1 MADIFDEVSEEL
13 KQDQLI
19 KLWKK
24 YSKLIIILIL
34 FIIISLVS
42 YQAYVIWNKK
52 KIEAISNQYFQALE
66 KLEDKK
72 YSKSHSLFL
81 NNSQNHK
88 SGYSILSL
96 FGLAETNYQNGKID
110 EMILN
115 YKTIYDDES
124 IDIFYRN
131 LSRILSVLKDNSSSF
146 DQQKL
151 LLEPILRSPNMLQ
164 ILAAELEVL
173 LFIKFDKINE
183 AKKALDVLLKRS
195 DISFEQKNRLELINK
210 IYKNNAK

>member
-19 KLWKK
+19 QFWKK
-24 YSKLIIILIL
+24 YSKLIITFILL
-34 FIIISLVS
+34 IIVSVFS
-42 YQAYVIWNKK
+42 YQAYITWNKK
-52 KIEAISNQYFQALE
+52 EMEAISEQFFQALE
-66 KLEDKK
+66 KLEDKN
-72 YSKSHSLFL
+72 YSESQNLFL
-81 NNSQNHK
+81 NNSQNYK

-96 FGLAETNYQNGKID
+96 FGLAESNYQNGKID

-124 IDIFYRN
+124 IDIYYRD
-131 LSRILSVLKDNSSSF
+131 LSRILSVLKDDLSSF

-151 LLEPILRSPNMLQ
+151 LLEPILKSPSILQ
-164 ILAAELEVL
+164 VLAAELEVL
-173 LFIKFDKINE
+173 LFIKFDKIKE
-183 AKKALDVLLKRS
+183 AQKALNVLLKRS
-195 DISFEQKNRLELINK
+195 DLSFEQKNRLELINE

>member
-52 KIEAISNQYFQALE
+52 KIEAISEQYFQALE

-81 NNSQNHK
+81 NNSQKHK
-88 SGYSILSL
+88 NGYSMLSL

-173 LFIKFDKINE
+173 LFIKFDKIKE
-183 AKKALDVLLKRS
+183 AKKALEVLLKRS
-195 DISFEQKNRLELINK
+195 DLSFEQKNRLELINK

>member
-42 YQAYVIWNKK
+42 YQVFVIWNKK
-52 KIEAISNQYFQALE
+52 KIEAISEQYFQALE
-66 KLEDKK
+66 KLEDKN

-124 IDIFYRN
+124 IDIYYRN

-151 LLEPILRSPNMLQ
+151 LLEPILRSPNLLQ

-173 LFIKFDKINE
+173 LFIKFDKIKE

-210 IYKNNAK
+210 IYKK

>member
-19 KLWKK
+19 KIWKK

-34 FIIISLVS
+34 LIIISLVS
-42 YQAYVIWNKK
+42 YQAYITWNKK
-52 KIEAISNQYFQALE
+52 KIETISEQYFQALE
-66 KLEDKK
+66 KLEDKN
-72 YSKSHSLFL
+72 YSESQSLFL
-81 NNSQNHK
+81 NSSQNDR

-96 FGLAETNYQNGKID
+96 FGLAESNYQNGKID

-115 YKTIYDDES
+115 YKTIYNDER
-124 IDIFYRN
+124 IDIYYRN

-151 LLEPILRSPNMLQ
+151 LLEPILNSPSMLQ
-164 ILAAELEVL
+164 ALAAELEVL
-173 LFIKFDKINE
+173 LLIKFDKIKE
-183 AKKALDVLLKRS
+183 AQKALNILINRS

>member
-19 KLWKK
+19 QFWKK
-24 YSKLIIILIL
+24 YSKLIIT
-34 FIIISLVS
+34 FISLIILSVIS
-42 YQAYVIWNKK
+42 YQAYITWNKK
-52 KIEAISNQYFQALE
+52 KIEAISEQFFQALE
-66 KLEDKK
+66 KLEDKN
-72 YSKSHSLFL
+72 YSESQSLFL
-81 NNSQNHK
+81 NNSQKYK

-96 FGLAETNYQNGKID
+96 FGLAESNYQNGKID

-124 IDIFYRN
+124 IDIYYRD

-151 LLEPILRSPNMLQ
+151 LLEPILKSPSILQ
-164 ILAAELEVL
+164 VLAAELEVL
-173 LFIKFDKINE
+173 LFIKFDKIKE
-183 AKKALDVLLKRS
+183 AQKALKDLLKRS

-210 IYKNNAK
+210 IYQNNAK

>member
-19 KLWKK
+19 QFWKK
-24 YSKLIIILIL
+24 HSKLILTIILL
-34 FIIISLVS
+34 IISSVVF
-42 YQAYVIWNKK
+42 YQAYIIWNKK
-52 KIEAISNQYFQALE
+52 KVEAISEQFFQALE
-66 KLEDKK
+66 KLEDKN
-72 YSKSHSLFL
+72 YSESQSLFL
-81 NNSQNHK
+81 DNSQNYK

-96 FGLAETNYQNGKID
+96 FGLAESNYQNGKID

-124 IDIFYRN
+124 IDIYYRD
-131 LSRILSVLKDNSSSF
+131 LSRILSVLKDDLSSF

-151 LLEPILRSPNMLQ
+151 LLEPILKSPSILQ
-164 ILAAELEVL
+164 VLAAELEVL
-173 LFIKFDKINE
+173 LFIKFDKIKE
-183 AKKALDVLLKRS
+183 AQKALNGLLKRS